1 MVQTAEEC
9 LDFLGRAREA
19 VDELSVCQDRETQL
33 LQDEDRLGRL
43 LEAEKRLVSDTI
55 QSTVKKRREE
65 LNSSYD
71 AEIGKAQEQL
81 KKVRSQREKAKNQG
95 MKERIAE
102 ETSELHSYNAELT
115 ASMKTTFKRNHVPA
129 LCRTRLYY
137 SLYFPRWA
145 MEFLVLLVSVAVVF
159 LALPYGIYMQIPE
172 RTPLWL
178 AGIYLVDILVFG
190 GLYMTVGNN
199 TKIKYM
205 ESLKEGRQILDQIHA
220 NNKKIRV
227 ITSTIRKDR
236 NESLYDLEKY
246 DDEIARLQQELS
258 DVAAK
263 KKDALNTFESV
274 TRTILQDE
282 IEHNHKEKLDRLQ
295 AEYEDVKE
303 QLRTTSA
310 EVKEKRLY
318 ITDNYA
324 CHLGKEFLDSF
335 KINDLAA
342 IIQRGEALN
351 ISEAVEVYKKRD

>member
-1 MVQTAEEC
+1 MMQTAEEC
-9 LDFLGRAREA
+9 LEFLGRAREA

-33 LQDEDRLGRL
+33 LQDEDRLGKL
-43 LEAEKRLVSDTI
+43 LEAEKKLVADTI

-65 LNSSYD
+65 LSSSYD
-71 AEIGKAQEQL
+71 AEIVKAQDQL

-102 ETSELHSYNAELT
+102 ETSELHSYNEELT
-115 ASMKTTFKRNHVPA
+115 EHMRTVFKKNHVPA

-145 MEFLVLLVSVAVVF
+145 GEFLALFLCVAVVF
-159 LALPYGIYMQIPE
+159 LALPFGIYQQIPK
-172 RTPLWL
+172 PSAIWL
-178 AGIYLVDILVFG
+178 AGIYLADILVFG
-190 GLYMTVGNN
+190 GLYMTIGNN
-199 TKIKYM
+199 TKLKYM
-205 ESLKEGRQILDQIHA
+205 DPLKEGRQIKDQIHA

-236 NESLYDLEKY
+236 NESLYNLEKY

-258 DVAAK
+258 DTAAK

-282 IEHNHKEKLDRLQ
+282 IEHNHKEKLDGLQ
-295 AEYEDVKE
+295 AEYGDVSE
-303 QLRTTSA
+303 QLRATSA
-310 EVKEKRLY
+310 EVKAKRLY

-324 CHLGKEFLDSF
+324 CHLGKELLDPF

-342 IIQRGEALN
+342 IIQRGEAAN
-351 ISEAVEVYKKRD
+351 ISEAVEVYGRKN